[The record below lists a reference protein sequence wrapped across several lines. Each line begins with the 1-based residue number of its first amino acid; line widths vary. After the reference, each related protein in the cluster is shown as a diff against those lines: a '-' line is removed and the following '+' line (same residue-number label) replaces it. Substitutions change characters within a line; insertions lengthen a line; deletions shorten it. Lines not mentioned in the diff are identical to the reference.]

1 VTEHTP
7 TPAHGAGPQA
17 LTIADVDRDGALS
30 EALDATLGADRAHF
44 LRVAALGSAALI
56 GGLAAPDDAFAARSP
71 KLDTKILNFGL
82 VFEYLQATFYTQA
95 DQLGTVAAMG
105 QPREKW
111 ARVLGAHERA
121 HVQILKRVLG
131 SKAVKKPFFNY
142 HGVTDDPDAFTRTAV
157 AMEDLTVALLAGQTP
172 RMSNEGLVAALF
184 SLLTVEARHAA
195 WARHIV
201 RAKPVRAPFDRTKTL
216 DQVSRVIR
224 STRFLASQPK
234 TAKKRGRPKFTG

>member
-1 VTEHTP
+1 VTEREP
-7 TPAHGAGPQA
+7 PQPDPRLQP
-17 LTIADVDRDGALS
+17 LTIADIDRDGALQ
-30 EALDATLGADRAHF
+30 EALDAALGSDRAGF
-44 LRVAALGSAALI
+44 FRSAALGSAALLA
-56 GGLAAPDDAFAARSP
+56 GLATPDTAIAARG
-71 KLDTKILNFGL
+71 KKQDTRILNFGL
-82 VFEYLQATFYTQA
+82 VFEYMQAGFYTQA

-131 SKAVKKPFFNY
+131 SSAVKKPFFNY
-142 HGVTDDPDAFTRTAV
+142 RGVTEDADAFTRTAV

-172 RMSNEGLVAALF
+172 RMSSEALVAALF

-201 RAKPVRAPFDRTKTL
+201 RSKPVLAAFDQPKTL

-224 STRFLASQPK
+224 STRFIASRPA
-234 TAKKRGRPKFTG
+234 TARKRGRPRFTG